1 MKLKINKN
9 LKFLRKRSESVL
21 EIDDTI
27 KTLVSDMIETMNANE
42 GIGLAAPQ
50 VGILKRVIVI
60 KVNDNDLAL
69 INPIIVKKGKD
80 KEAIEEGCLSI
91 PERFIEIKRFVEIEA
106 KATDIDGNELDLKL
120 DNLPARIFQ
129 HELDHLDGILI
140 LDRVPLTQKIKNFI
154 KRKR

>member
-1 MKLKINKN
+1 MKLKINGN

-21 EIDDTI
+21 EIDDTV
-27 KTLVSDMIETMNANE
+27 KTLISDMIETMNANK

-50 VGILKRVIVI
+50 VGILKRVMVI
-60 KVNDNDLAL
+60 KIDDKNLIL
-69 INPIIVKKGKD
+69 INPIIIKKGKD
-80 KEAIEEGCLSI
+80 KEVIEEGCLSI
-91 PERFIEIKRFVEIEA
+91 PERFMEIKRPVEIEA

-129 HELDHLDGILI
+129 HEFDHLEGILI
-140 LDRVPLTQKIKNFI
+140 LDRISLIQKIKNFI